1 MQKSGGTMTF
11 EQDNNN
17 VGENIRLHR
26 IKAGYTIKSL
36 CKKMHHL
43 HGLAIKPGSIRNY
56 EKGKEKI
63 PAVAL
68 NSVAVLTRTDIK
80 EFFEDAHHSILL
92 DGDSRNIH
100 LLEAYNLIRN
110 RAVKDN
116 VLNMVRMLAKN

>member
-1 MQKSGGTMTF
+1 MTF

-36 CKKMHHL
+36 CKKMQHL

-68 NSVAVLTRTDIK
+68 NSIAALTHTDIK
-80 EFFEDAHHSILL
+80 NFFEDAHQSVLL
-92 DGDSRNIH
+92 GGDSRNIH
-100 LLEAYNLIRN
+100 LLEAYNLIRSH
-110 RAVKDN
+110 AAKDN
-116 VLNMVRMLAKN
+116 VLHTARMLAKK

>member
-1 MQKSGGTMTF
+1 MTF

-26 IKAGYTIKSL
+26 IKAGYTVKSL
-36 CKKMHHL
+36 CKKMQHL

-56 EKGKEKI
+56 EKGKEKV

-68 NSVAVLTRTDIK
+68 NSIAALTRTDIK
-80 EFFEDAHHSILL
+80 EFFEDAHQSVLL

-110 RAVKDN
+110 RAAKDN
-116 VLNMVRMLAKN
+116 VLHMVRMLARKY